1 MKQYFDTSVLIAAF
15 VEDEIHHRPCAAAL
29 SNSDEGF
36 ILDHGVTEC
45 FSILTGGR
53 GLSIRLSPA
62 SAVALLE
69 RNVIGRLT
77 VVSLTPEE
85 KFAVLRN
92 CQRLSIRG
100 ASIYDAMHLAAAR
113 KAGSEAIFTLNLSH
127 FTACAPDLAGRV
139 RIPAA

>member
-15 VEDEIHHRPCAAAL
+15 IEDEIHHRACSEAL
-29 SNSDEGF
+29 LKSDEGF

-69 RNVIGRLT
+69 RNVIGRLSI
-77 VVSLTPEE
+77 VSLTSDE
-85 KFAVLRN
+85 KFSVIRN
-92 CQRLSIRG
+92 CQRLGIRG
-100 ASIYDAMHLAAAR
+100 ASVYDAMHLAAAR
-113 KAGSEAIFTLNLSH
+113 KAGSEEVFTLNLRH
-127 FTACAPDLAGRV
+127 FSACAPDLAGLIK
-139 RIPAA
+139 IPGE